1 MVVNF
6 DYEYSRFVEDVVES
20 LDVENDGEEPE
31 ENVDSIWIYRRQVE
45 QDELMV
51 K

>member
-20 LDVENDGEEPE
+20 VDVANDGEELE
-31 ENVDSIWIYRRQVE
+31 ENVNSIWKYRQQVE
-45 QDELMV
+45 QDESMV